1 MTHPDPELPNQEYR
15 GYFLRLTFAHKQW
28 RVDISMIRG
37 DLPDIDPEKKAV
49 LGWDRD
55 EVIKRAKSRL
65 DAILEER
72 HSN

>member
-1 MTHPDPELPNQEYR
+1 MTQLEPELSNQEYR
-15 GYFLRLTFAHKQW
+15 GYFLRISFAQRQW

-49 LGWDRD
+49 LGWDRE